1 MTDNTEKVHIGVDVS
16 SEKLD
21 LAASH
26 PVVDLPRQIENK
38 AAAIKKWLRTLPE
51 NAHLVCESS
60 GPYHKLLLRLC
71 WQAGVAVSRVNP
83 ERVRAL
89 ARAHALHAKTDTI
102 DALLLAEFGR
112 RQQPPPTPAP
122 DPLRARLLEFN
133 TRREQLISMRTME
146 LNRLKQPELDPSATS
161 SIRRTISMLKAE
173 IKRIEKDID
182 SLVSDSE
189 ELSAQVKLLCKV
201 KGVAKRTATSLLL
214 TMPELGTIT
223 RQNAASLAG
232 LAPFSRESGR
242 WKGQRR
248 IRAGRSSVRN
258 SIYMAALTAMRFNP
272 RLKAFAE
279 RLASRGKPFH
289 LVITAVMRK
298 LLICLNSILQKHL
311 RPIPLNISLK

>member
-1 MTDNTEKVHIGVDVS
+1 MTENIEKVYIGVDVA

-21 LAASH
+21 IAASH
-26 PVVDLPRQIENK
+26 PVANLPRQVENK
-38 AAAIKKWLRTLPE
+38 AAPIKKWLRTLPG

-71 WQAGVAVSRVNP
+71 WREGVPVSRVNP

-89 ARAHALHAKTDTI
+89 AKAHALHAKTDQL

-112 RQQPPPTPAP
+112 RQEPPPTPAP

-133 TRREQLISMRTME
+133 TRREQLVSMRTME
-146 LNRLKQPELDPSATS
+146 LNRLKQPELDPSTAS
-161 SIRRTISMLKAE
+161 SIRRALSMLKAE
-173 IKRIEKDID
+173 ITRTEKDID
-182 SLVSDSE
+182 ALVSQSE
-189 ELSAQVKLLCKV
+189 ELAAQVKLLCKV
-201 KGVAKRTATSLLL
+201 KGVGKRTATSLLL
-214 TMPELGTIT
+214 TMPELGTLSKQ
-223 RQNAASLAG
+223 RAACLAG
-232 LAPFSRESGR
+232 LAPMSRESGR

-258 SIYMAALTAMRFNP
+258 SIYMAALSAKRFNP

-279 RLASRGKPFH
+279 RLDSNGKPFH

-298 LLICLNSILQKHL
+298 LLICLNSILRNHL
-311 RPIPLNISLK
+311 KSSQHSIS